1 MKAPHSPYAPSSPWA
16 GAQGPCWDG
25 EEWQENGWPQGS
37 HYCLSPQPRPGFSHR
52 PGTRRVLG
60 TKAWATELSWRPGH
74 LEGQTSCLRVDAA
87 RESKCDEKMW
97 GLVVQPR
104 ELRAQAVKG
113 QQENWALWYLRKTK
127 GCKDIQVTCSVCRAG
142 ASLLNEVC

>member
-1 MKAPHSPYAPSSPWA
+1 M
-16 GAQGPCWDG
+16 
-25 EEWQENGWPQGS
+25 
-37 HYCLSPQPRPGFSHR
+37 
-52 PGTRRVLG
+52 G

-74 LEGQTSCLRVDAA
+74 LEGQTSCLREDVA
-87 RESKCDEKMW
+87 RESKCDKKMW

-127 GCKDIQVTCSVCRAG
+127 GCKDTQVTFSVGRAG
-142 ASLLNEVC
+142 APLLNEVCNRLESERMEIQSRKSSWRWWDLNCA